1 MSDYNKIT
9 NFTIKDSLP
18 SGNTSKIIK
27 GTEIDNEFN
36 AIQSSIAS
44 KADTNSP
51 SFTGTPIAPTASAGT
66 NTTQIATTAFVTS
79 SPTINN
85 ANLTGT
91 PTINNANLTGT
102 PVAPTAAAGTNTTQV
117 ATTAHVFAERSNT
130 VTLTNKTINL
140 TNNTLVAT
148 SAQLAAALTDET
160 GSGSAVFGT
169 APTISNANLTGVPVA
184 PTASAGNNSTQV
196 ATTAYVDT
204 KVIVTAGIADS
215 AITTAK
221 INDSAVTTAKIN
233 DAGVTTDKLASN
245 AVTTA
250 KITDANVTTAKIA
263 DSAVTTTKI
272 ADSNVTTAKIANANV
287 TPAKLSQP
295 LTQGTAWTYTS
306 GTPSSIDFTGI
317 PSWVTRITVT
327 VTGLSF
333 LGGGGG
339 VSVIR
344 IGSGSLETTG
354 YDGTG
359 FSLDSVTGTVYAGSV
374 TNGFGNLGTG
384 AGSYSITGHFMLT
397 RLDGNTWVASG
408 KHWRKGQ
415 SLMHIL
421 TGTINLPGALDRLSI
436 VATTSTFDAGSVN
449 IMYE

>member
-36 AIQSSIAS
+36 AIQSAVAS

-91 PTINNANLTGT
+91 P
-102 PVAPTAAAGTNTTQV
+102 VAPTAAAGTNTTQV
-117 ATTAHVFAERSNT
+117 ATTAHVFAERTNT
-130 VTLTNKTINL
+130 ATLTNKTINL

-160 GSGSAVFGT
+160 GSGVVVFGT

-204 KVIVTAGIADS
+204 KVIATAGIA
-215 AITTAK
+215 
-221 INDSAVTTAKIN
+221 DSAVTTAKIN

-245 AVTTA
+245 A
-250 KITDANVTTAKIA
+250 ITTAKIA
-263 DSAVTTTKI
+263 DSAVTTAKI
-272 ADSNVTTAKIANANV
+272 ADASVTTAKLANNVVTLAKLGSGVGGTGPVFRATKSGNQPISNVTTTKITFETEEADTNSCYADGKFTPNVAGYYQVNASLVWNTASAAAFAQCLIYKNGSSVSVGNIPTNTTANTVAQVSDIIYCN
-287 TPAKLSQP
+287 
-295 LTQGTAWTYTS
+295 G
-306 GTPSSIDFTGI
+306 SSDYIEVYGRQATGA
-317 PSWVTRITVT
+317 SLAVQATH
-327 VTGLSF
+327 S
-333 LGGGGG
+333 LGG
-339 VSVIR
+339 S
-344 IGSGSLETTG
+344 SS
-354 YDGTG
+354 
-359 FSLDSVTGTVYAGSV
+359 FSA
-374 TNGFGNLGTG
+374 
-384 AGSYSITGHFMLT
+384 
-397 RLDGNTWVASG
+397 
-408 KHWRKGQ
+408 
-415 SLMHIL
+415 
-421 TGTINLPGALDRLSI
+421 ALVRN
-436 VATTSTFDAGSVN
+436 A
-449 IMYE
+449 